1 MPVIQQLI
9 DLAKTSIKQGRTRM
23 VVALAC
29 IGGCGAGIYF
39 MPEYTVTFAICIV
52 VIGVVFMLTKTLTDI
67 FARRSKNGEH
77 DT

>member
-1 MPVIQQLI
+1 MPVISQLI
-9 DLAKTSIKQGRTRM
+9 DLAKTSIKQGWTRM

-39 MPEYTVTFAICIV
+39 MPEQTTIFAIGMV

-77 DT
+77 GT

>member
-9 DLAKTSIKQGRTRM
+9 DLAKTSITQGRTRM

-39 MPEYTVTFAICIV
+39 MPEHTTVFAICMV
-52 VIGVVFMLTKTLTDI
+52 VIGVVFMLMKTLTDI

-77 DT
+77 GT